1 MDPISVFRGQ
11 ASANRAS
18 GILIDRQGQFW
29 HEQQQVE
36 HEGFRR
42 ALFSWLDRLPAP
54 DGRYILR
61 LDEARFVFLEV
72 QDTPLVA
79 KTLRWQVTGNVGAM
93 VMSLTDG
100 SDEPLD
106 VDTVTYDQEGT
117 LRAVVRNGRLE
128 ARLSTAAM
136 STLAAYLHESDEG
149 WQLALPGMPVATLR
163 SRTSA

>member
-1 MDPISVFRGQ
+1 MDPVSVFRAQ

-29 HEQQQVE
+29 HEHQQVT

-42 ALFSWLDRLPAP
+42 ALFAWLDRLPHP

-61 LDEARFVFLEV
+61 IDEDRFVFIDV

-79 KTLRWQVTGNVGAM
+79 RSLRWEANVDKGAL

-100 SDEPLD
+100 SDETLD

-117 LRAVVRNGRLE
+117 LRAMVKNGRLE

-136 STLAAYLHESDEG
+136 STLAAYLHESQDG
-149 WQLALPGMPVATLR
+149 WQLVFPDGSVTILR
-163 SRTSA
+163 ARTSP